1 MSIGFVDIYEV
12 ISYGS
17 NLLLR
22 ADRGDLFVNWLMFDQ
37 KARQIS
43 IKILKLDG
51 LSRLIL
57 DLHSKFSL

>member
-17 NLLLR
+17 KLLLR

-37 KARQIS
+37 KARQIF
-43 IKILKLDG
+43 IYEIRWIVTTN
-51 LSRLIL
+51 SRFTLEIFVV
-57 DLHSKFSL
+57 K